1 MRKYDR
7 DFKVNAVQL
16 YLQGKGSLSQLS
28 DELGIPSST
37 LEGWIQAHKRA
48 GEEAFPGKG
57 HRHPED
63 ERVHSLRKELE
74 RVRSER
80 DILKKVLAIFSSPPN
95 NGTNL

>member
-28 DELGIPSST
+28 EELGIPSST
-37 LEGWIQAHKRA
+37 LEGWIQAHKLA
-48 GEEAFPGKG
+48 GEQAFPGKG

-63 ERVHSLRKELE
+63 EVVHGLRKELE
-74 RVRSER
+74 RVRRER
-80 DILKKVLAIFSSPPN
+80 DILKKALAIFSSPPH
-95 NGTNL
+95 NGMSL